1 MKYISEQCQRQFY
14 EKSNVFLKKIT
25 SIMELDT
32 NDAKKLI
39 KVDELCVLK
48 SKRILLLIWCKQGE

>member
-1 MKYISEQCQRQFY
+1 MKCISEQCQRQFY
-14 EKSNVFLKKIT
+14 EKSNAFLKKIT

-48 SKRILLLIWCKQGE
+48 SKRILLLI

>member
-1 MKYISEQCQRQFY
+1 MKCISEQCQRQFY

-25 SIMELDT
+25 GIMELDT

-48 SKRILLLIWCKQGE
+48 SKRILLLI